1 MNKIKDI
8 EDFAKTRYAGAE
20 KISNGS
26 KEKGGLALLTW
37 TCTPRYPSLTML
49 EIKFLLQR

>member
-1 MNKIKDI
+1 MKQRYLYWNYKNKNMNKIKDI

-26 KEKGGLALLTW
+26 
-37 TCTPRYPSLTML
+37 
-49 EIKFLLQR
+49 